1 MQSGVCEDIAS
12 DFAVDINE
20 NWDRS
25 TRKSECQRK
34 PPYLCVRPDADRH
47 RSEGTTPHPHS
58 TQDAPPASCFP
69 RSPPFAF
76 GHGLPEICTARNSL
90 CHLFHDFYARG
101 SWHYKTRQDDIVDFL
116 DYQIPLTQPG
126 AVRFQNYLKINQ
138 HNQFENCGSDRF
150 LRFGGFYS
158 VCITT
163 IFLVK
168 SRLSY
173 ILCIYRYT
181 ISYTQS
187 H

>member
-1 MQSGVCEDIAS
+1 MRGYCIRFRCRYKWKLRPQYKEVGMPTEAAIFVCTARCWP
-12 DFAVDINE
+12 AP
-20 NWDRS
+20 
-25 TRKSECQRK
+25 QRGNNTQH
-34 PPYLCVRPDADRH
+34 PPP
-47 RSEGTTPHPHS
+47 PHS
-58 TQDAPPASCFP
+58 PQDAPPASCFP

>member
-1 MQSGVCEDIAS
+1 MKIET
-12 DFAVDINE
+12 AVQGSRNANGSRHICVYGQMLTGTAARE
-20 NWDRS
+20 
-25 TRKSECQRK
+25 Q
-34 PPYLCVRPDADRH
+34 PPTPIPH
-47 RSEGTTPHPHS
+47 RMHLRLPS
-58 TQDAPPASCFP
+58 
-69 RSPPFAF
+69 
-76 GHGLPEICTARNSL
+76 HGLPEICTARNSL

>member
-1 MQSGVCEDIAS
+1 MKIET
-12 DFAVDINE
+12 AVQGSRNANGSRHICVYGQMLTGTAARE
-20 NWDRS
+20 QHS
-25 TRKSECQRK
+25 T
-34 PPYLCVRPDADRH
+34 PPP
-47 RSEGTTPHPHS
+47 PHS
-58 TQDAPPASCFP
+58 PQDAPPASCFP